1 MIGIPPVGTG
11 SGNRVRYSIMV
22 VVIAVGRYRVILY
35 CRIVERCY
43 IKQSAPF
50 WAVDPG
56 RGVFVN
62 ALNISFTL
70 CAYWPRYVFRSLLR

>member
-1 MIGIPPVGTG
+1 MA
-11 SGNRVRYSIMV
+11 

-62 ALNISFTL
+62 ALNISFLRCVPIGRDTSL
-70 CAYWPRYVFRSLLR
+70 EACCADL